1 MKKYYHIIFW
11 YEDDKEGWKITSEFI
26 VHSSSKQKAINWAI
40 KEMKA
45 IYDKFECY
53 ETNIIE
59 MD

>member
-26 VHSSSKQKAINWAI
+26 VHSSSERKAINWTI

-45 IYDKFECY
+45 NYDKFECY